1 MEPQHNSSQQSTKDT
16 HSLTTQMPAHAAPK
30 IGKQEKQSLSIT
42 PIFFNKFQQGC
53 DNNRRNVARDKID
66 PDPGTIMKTST
77 DHDPDIIEISY
88 HPYMDQNGQ
97 KRTQKPI
104 EYMDISSPFSAENS
118 PNKTDQTEK
127 EKMIQMKDEEIKN
140 DGRKARK
147 NPYILTVSNLKKVKQ
162 KISHNNNSNNIAKQN
177 YQQANFQQAQNYC
190 CATAQHNNNLHGNSR
205 CKIPSL
211 LSKEQTK
218 KDTLS
223 KSILPS
229 LIGQSKLNAF
239 PISNNAPKN
248 TKGITPGIYLADQNK
263 LSSKESRGYDKFT
276 ILCKDKIIKK
286 EEKEEQPTEVAIK
299 IMANTKYKGMS
310 KRFYT
315 PNAPM
320 YSSLFVPTAPL
331 PLGLKHPTADMTTN
345 GKQENPITKAIN
357 KMNQEAIR
365 AEIHM
370 NLRANFPNKIPN
382 LQNEDIMDNQID
394 NVHILN
400 DQQLECQGAIIIPF
414 ANIEENASSPLYA
427 GAFEV
432 QKPDQPRMWICK
444 PCDAIVFR
452 KSNFRA
458 HHKSEKHAENFKIWS
473 EKLPHVPK
481 SIREQ
486 EQSHKKDSYKPSL
499 MDLEYTIISIESI
512 IPTKYHSETAAM
524 VSIFFNKYLAE
535 QNEVDLIQNFKDAQ
549 DPTVPDQDKRHWI
562 NKKFEFLKKKKD
574 PRSYMK
580 HKWETRTVM
589 IRRTTAQKKEVKPIA
604 DLARILFATLVD
616 CKFIHINYIIFLAV
630 IMNTRRL
637 LNYPKSAIHLANGF
651 YVDLFLNPKSIISYQ
666 HDRNP
671 TDQNTNSM
679 ESPDLKRLF
688 IKEDSED
695 MMLGECNPEEDKDFQ
710 NLLELEP
717 IIPDLHEQ
725 INNDRYSPISQFN
738 LEWTLE
744 ETFPNL
750 ISANS
755 SSSDSIPSLE
765 INYQKQEVKEN
776 TTDTIYVSNLRQ
788 RTTKEQLYNLFSSC
802 GYIEDIIKE
811 NFKSAEA
818 IIIFDQHVAADKAVS
833 TLNNTTFCGLTINVQ
848 RAQKRESL
856 DETRTWNEELI
867 SEDKVTQTGTKEECT
882 KEFNQEFSS
891 SLNSSYSSSSSIPS
905 SSSTSQN
912 LSETKT
918 LGGQI
923 PPNIDTTMFEMNRFN
938 NESLQIV
945 STQDMVL
952 LPYTTTPFE
961 ARIITNKDQ
970 NFNIL
975 EGKVSLTCG
984 VAPFIQIIDG
994 IYQVKDSI
1002 LTPSIRNNSSIII
1015 HIYKNKI
1022 IQGTTCH
1029 LKEDTIKGMKTNKEG
1044 WPAFHLQSKTFHFMN
1059 HLNQTSYKWNGEN
1072 CLVEETNPWI
1082 MDIDNQEI

>member
-1 MEPQHNSSQQSTKDT
+1 MEPQHNSSQQSTENT

-30 IGKQEKQSLSIT
+30 IGKIEKQSLSIT

-53 DNNRRNVARDKID
+53 NNNKRNVARDKID
-66 PDPGTIMKTST
+66 PEPYTTMKTST

-97 KRTQKPI
+97 KRTHKPI
-104 EYMDISSPFSAENS
+104 EYIDISSPFSAENS
-118 PNKTDQTEK
+118 PNETIQTEK
-127 EKMIQMKDEEIKN
+127 EKMIQMEDEEMKN
-140 DGRKARK
+140 DEGNSTK
-147 NPYILTVSNLKKVKQ
+147 NPYIFKKVKQ
-162 KISHNNNSNNIAKQN
+162 KISHNNNYNKMAKQN
-177 YQQANFQQAQNYC
+177 HQQAILQQAHNYC
-190 CATAQHNNNLHGNSR
+190 STTSQHNNNLHSNSR
-205 CKIPSL
+205 GKFPNW
-211 LSKEQTK
+211 LSKEGTK
-218 KDTLS
+218 KHALS

-229 LIGQSKLNAF
+229 LISQSKLNAF
-239 PISNNAPKN
+239 PISNNATKN
-248 TKGITPGIYLADQNK
+248 TKGITPGIYLADQNI
-263 LSSKESRGYDKFT
+263 LSSKESRDYDKFT
-276 ILCKDKIIKK
+276 ILYKDKIIKK
-286 EEKEEQPTEVAIK
+286 EEKEEQPTKMAIK

-331 PLGLKHPTADMTTN
+331 PLGLKHPTDYITTN
-345 GKQENPITKAIN
+345 GKQENPIIKAIN
-357 KMNQEAIR
+357 NMNQEAIR
-365 AEIHM
+365 TEIHK
-370 NLRANFPNKIPN
+370 NFRAKFPNNIPN
-382 LQNEDIMDNQID
+382 LQGEDIMDKQID
-394 NVHILN
+394 NIHILN

-432 QKPDQPRMWICK
+432 QKPNQPKMWICK

-458 HHKSEKHAENFKIWS
+458 HHKSEKHAENLKIWS

-481 SIREQ
+481 SMRKGEQ
-486 EQSHKKDSYKPSL
+486 IHEKDSYKPSL
-499 MDLEYTIISIESI
+499 IDLEHTMISIESI
-512 IPTKYHSETAAM
+512 IPTKYHSQTAAM
-524 VSIFFNKYLAE
+524 VSIFFNKYLDKQEA
-535 QNEVDLIQNFKDAQ
+535 VDLIQDFKEAQ
-549 DPTVPDQDKRHWI
+549 EPTVPDQDKRHWI

-604 DLARILFATLVD
+604 DLARILFATLID

-651 YVDLFLNPKSIISYQ
+651 YVDLFLSPKSIINYQ
-666 HDRNP
+666 HYRNP
-671 TDQNTNSM
+671 THQNTNSI
-679 ESPDLKRLF
+679 ESPDLKELF

-695 MMLGECNPEEDKDFQ
+695 IMLGKCNPEEDKDFQ

-725 INNDRYSPISQFN
+725 INNDRYSPISQLN
-738 LEWTLE
+738 PEWTLE

-750 ISANS
+750 NSADF

-765 INYQKQEVKEN
+765 INYQKQEVKKN
-776 TTDTIYVSNLRQ
+776 TTNTIYVSNLRQ
-788 RTTKEQLYNLFSSC
+788 GITKEQLYNLFSSC

-818 IIIFDQHVAADKAVS
+818 IIIFDQCVAADKAVS
-833 TLNNTTFCGLTINVQ
+833 TLKNTTFYGLIINVQ

-856 DETRTWNEELI
+856 NEIRTWNEELI
-867 SEDKVTQTGTKEECT
+867 SEDEVTQTGTREECT
-882 KEFNQEFSS
+882 KEFHQEFSS
-891 SLNSSYSSSSSIPS
+891 SLNSSSSSSSSIPS
-905 SSSTSQN
+905 SSSPAQN
-912 LSETKT
+912 LSKT
-918 LGGQI
+918 INLKGQV
-923 PPNIDTTMFEMNRFN
+923 PPDIDTTMFEMNRFN

-945 STQDMVL
+945 STQDMIL

-994 IYQVKDSI
+994 IYQVRDSI

-1029 LKEDTIKGMKTNKEG
+1029 LKKDTIKGIKTNQEE
-1044 WPAFHLQSKTFHFMN
+1044 WPTFHLQSKTFHFMN
-1059 HLNQTSYKWNGEN
+1059 HLNQTSYQWNGEN
-1072 CLVEETNPWI
+1072 CLVEETNPWM